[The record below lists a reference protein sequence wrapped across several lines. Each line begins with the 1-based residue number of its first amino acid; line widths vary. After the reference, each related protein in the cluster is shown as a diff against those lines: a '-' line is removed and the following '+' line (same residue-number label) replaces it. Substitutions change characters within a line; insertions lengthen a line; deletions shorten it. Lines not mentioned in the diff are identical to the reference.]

1 MKIEE
6 IYHAIGQS
14 IVDSIEDDWDHAILN
29 IKYTGKSGGFDL
41 SYFIKEQEKNSDYS
55 AGGYNIY
62 KAVKELHQITTE
74 GGHNKWNRIE
84 FKLTADGDMD
94 LEFIWDQELF
104 DELERLSK
112 E

>member
-1 MKIEE
+1 MQIEE
-6 IYHAIGQS
+6 IFTTIGQS
-14 IVDSIEDDWDHAILN
+14 IVETIDTDWVKAVLK
-29 IKYTGKSGGFDL
+29 IKYTGHSVGFNLNYWDENQNKKSESL
-41 SYFIKEQEKNSDYS
+41 KNSHELYDT
-55 AGGYNIY
+55 IE
-62 KAVKELHQITTE
+62 ELHQITTE

-84 FKLTADGDMD
+84 FKLTSDGEMD